1 MPDTRLIH
9 TLKSAAGLDDESYR
23 LLLRDR
29 YGATSSKDLSPRQA
43 DDLVAC
49 LKGLAPVAGNVKPRR
64 AERPARFAKLDG
76 RPGMASA
83 KQLRMLEASWVQR
96 SRGETLQDK
105 QEAFLE
111 FLHRRFQVERLEW
124 IAQEDVGRI
133 LRAIQK
139 VDPDAFPRRIP
150 SPNKPSLKGA

>member
-29 YGATSSKDLSPRQA
+29 YGASSSKDLSPRQA

-49 LKGLAPVAGNVKPRR
+49 LKGLAPAPVNAKPRR
-64 AERPARFAKLDG
+64 TERPARFAKLDG

-96 SRGETLQDK
+96 SRGESLQDK

-111 FLHRRFQVERLEW
+111 FLRRRFKVERLEW

-139 VDPDAFPRRIP
+139 VDPDAFPRRT
-150 SPNKPSLKGA
+150 PNPNQLSLKGA